1 MTEPKAPKTMW
12 EWMRDRYLERQAR
25 KEQVQTPTPVKEA
38 NKHEGERHSSA

>member
-25 KEQVQTPTPVKEA
+25 KKAEQEKDRNPPAKT
-38 NKHEGERHSSA
+38 